1 MLFDDL
7 IYFILYTFRIFF
19 FGTFWIYAII
29 YYCCEKISTNKR
41 KLKLIDEKILKS
53 IPKIG
58 VIWVIFSLLIIFIT
72 KTTYFALSV
81 LFIHFIYVT
90 LIWLF
95 KTRYVKEKLLYRII
109 LSLLFYISY
118 ETFDL
123 LAIIISKGSIPKTWL
138 SMNISSLT
146 VLGYLGIRFLFFILT
161 IALYYTL
168 ESFFKKAFSK

>member
-7 IYFILYTFRIFF
+7 IYFLLYTFRIFF
-19 FGTFWIYAII
+19 FGSFWIYAII

-41 KLKLIDEKILKS
+41 PLKLIDEKILKS

-58 VIWVIFSLLIIFIT
+58 VIWILVYLLLILIIGKYIYLT
-72 KTTYFALSV
+72 LGL
-81 LFIHFIYVT
+81 LFIYCI

-95 KTRYVKEKLLYRII
+95 KTRHVKEKLLYRIV
-109 LSLLFYISY
+109 LSLLFYISF

-138 SMNISSLT
+138 SINISSLT
-146 VLGYLGIRFLFFILT
+146 VLGNLGIRFFFFIVIIT
-161 IALYYTL
+161 LYYTL
-168 ESFFKKAFSK
+168 QSFFKKLFE